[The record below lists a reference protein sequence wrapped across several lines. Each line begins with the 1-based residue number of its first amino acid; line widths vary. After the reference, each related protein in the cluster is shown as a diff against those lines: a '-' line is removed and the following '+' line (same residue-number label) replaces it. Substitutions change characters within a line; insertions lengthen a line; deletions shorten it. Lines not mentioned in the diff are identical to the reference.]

1 MDSRGQDHR
10 PWPRAAA
17 VGKMIRGARDRT
29 GSAEMRGSSMA
40 SGFGSASQVV
50 VGVDGSAESIG
61 ALKWAAEYAA
71 ATGATVLAVLS
82 WHYPAAVG
90 AAPIGVAPKAVSD
103 EVRAHMEE
111 TLDKALSEAFG
122 TSTPDNVKT
131 KLDYGHPAQVLV
143 EESRQADLLVV
154 GHRGH
159 GAFTGMLIGSVS
171 IHCVTHAACPVV
183 VVRGRA

>member
-1 MDSRGQDHR
+1 MATEG
-10 PWPRAAA
+10 
-17 VGKMIRGARDRT
+17 
-29 GSAEMRGSSMA
+29 GSAP
-40 SGFGSASQVV
+40 QVV

-61 ALKWAAEYAA
+61 ALKWAAGYAA
-71 ATGATVLAVLS
+71 ATGAAVTAVLS
-82 WHYPAAVG
+82 WHYPAAAG
-90 AAPIGVAPKAVSD
+90 IAPVGVAPKAVSD

-122 TSTPDNVKT
+122 TGALDNVQT
-131 KLDYGHPAQVLV
+131 KLAYGHPAQVLV

-171 IHCVTHAACPVV
+171 IHCVTHAACSVV
-183 VVRGRA
+183 VVRGGA